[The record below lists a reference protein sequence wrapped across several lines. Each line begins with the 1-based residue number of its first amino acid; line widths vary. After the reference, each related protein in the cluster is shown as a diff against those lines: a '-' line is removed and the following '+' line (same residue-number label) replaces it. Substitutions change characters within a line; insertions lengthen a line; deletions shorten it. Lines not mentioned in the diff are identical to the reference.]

1 MKAPFDLTGK
11 VFIVT
16 GSGKGIGK
24 GIVRCF
30 VKAGAKCTINC
41 NSNRAMAEETLKE
54 IQAIGG
60 RGLRLPLPG
69 GRVRLR
75 PGRGHGQGHV

>member
-30 VKAGAKCTINC
+30 VKAGA
-41 NSNRAMAEETLKE
+41 
-54 IQAIGG
+54 
-60 RGLRLPLPG
+60 
-69 GRVRLR
+69 
-75 PGRGHGQGHV
+75 